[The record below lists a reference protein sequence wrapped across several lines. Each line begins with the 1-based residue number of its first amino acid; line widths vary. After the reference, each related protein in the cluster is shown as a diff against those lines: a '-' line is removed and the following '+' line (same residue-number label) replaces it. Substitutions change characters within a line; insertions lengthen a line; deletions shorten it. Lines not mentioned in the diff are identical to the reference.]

1 MKNLLLLLNKFE
13 KNDKKYSYFINF
25 IVFLKMQLKKT
36 TYIIT
41 HRQFITTIH
50 QYDKESLPNIILVK
64 KHYANVNCK

>member
-13 KNDKKYSYFINF
+13 K
-25 IVFLKMQLKKT
+25 KMIKNILYKFHCFFENAIEKNNLHNYPQT
-36 TYIIT
+36 VY
-41 HRQFITTIH
+41 TTIH